1 MMARYSTNRWNSG
14 PSHASVASA
23 LAFAAIAA
31 ATLFDAEAVEEAFVA
46 APALAHPHPQ
56 VEEDAVAE
64 QRLHLLAGTAADVA
78 NHPPALT
85 DQDPLL
91 RLGLRPGMGQDG
103 DEPVLALADLVDLD
117 LDSVGDLVVRPVQD
131 LLTDDLGQADL
142 ERQVGLLVRWVE
154 ERALR
159 HQLDQGLHDVRQA
172 GAGLRAHGK
181 DLPLD
186 IEFGDLGQ
194 ALDDRCAVEQVHLV
208 EDGDGGQTGSLD
220 GLGDEGV
227 SGADLLVA
235 FDDEERSVRV
245 AQLRVH
251 APLHALG
258 QRIAW
263 PLDARQVDHDDLPVS
278 AGGDAADGTA
288 RRLRPWRGDRD
299 LGPDDLIQ
307 QRRFAGV
314 RPTRQSHEA
323 CARHSASES
332 ITRSCKASIR
342 PSSVSWS

>member
-1 MMARYSTNRWNSG
+1 MMSRYSTNRWNSG

-31 ATLFDAEAVEEAFVA
+31 ATLFDAEAVEKAFVA

-56 VEEDAVAE
+56 VEEDAAAE
-64 QRLHLLAGTAADVA
+64 QRLHLLAGGAADVA
-78 NHPPALT
+78 NHPPALA

-91 RLGLRPGMGQDG
+91 RLGLRPGVGQHR
-103 DEPVLALADLVDLD
+103 DEPVLALVDLVDLD
-117 LDSVGDLVVRPVQD
+117 LDCVWDLVVRPVQD
-131 LLTDDLGQADL
+131 LLADDLRQPDL
-142 ERQVGLLVRWVE
+142 ARQVGLLVRWVE

-159 HQLDQGLHDVRQA
+159 HQLDQRLHDVRQA
-172 GAGLRAHGK
+172 GARLRAHRE

-186 IEFGDLGQ
+186 LELGDLRQ
-194 ALDDRCAVEQVHLV
+194 ALDDRCAVEQVDLV

-220 GLGDEGV
+220 GLRDEAI

-235 FDDEERSVRV
+235 VDDEERSVRV
-245 AQLRVH
+245 AQLGVH

-258 QRIAW
+258 QRVTW
-263 PLDARQVDHDDLPVS
+263 PLDARQVDHDDLPVG
-278 AGGDAADGTA
+278 AGRDAADGTA
-288 RRLRPWRGDRD
+288 RRLRPRRGDRH
-299 LGPDDLIQ
+299 LGADDLIE